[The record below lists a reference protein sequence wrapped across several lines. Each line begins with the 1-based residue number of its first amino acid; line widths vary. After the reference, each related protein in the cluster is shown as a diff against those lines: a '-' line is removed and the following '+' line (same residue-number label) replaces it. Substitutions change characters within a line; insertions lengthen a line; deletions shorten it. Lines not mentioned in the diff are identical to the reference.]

1 MAAVTPTESP
11 YLRTGVFRIFL
22 TRIPWLLIL
31 MLSATFTGMIIS
43 GFESALAA
51 CVALTAF
58 IPMLMGTGGNSGS
71 QSSTTVIRG
80 LSLGEIEFRDA
91 PRVLFKEMRVSVLCG
106 IALAIATF
114 LKVMIVDAWIF
125 GNPEVTVTV
134 ALVVAL
140 TLLVTVVAA
149 KVIGGLLPILAG
161 RIGLD
166 PAVMASPF
174 ITTLVDA
181 VSLLVYF
188 LVARAFLHI

>member
-1 MAAVTPTESP
+1 
-11 YLRTGVFRIFL
+11 
-22 TRIPWLLIL
+22 

-71 QSSTTVIRG
+71 QASVTVIRG
-80 LSLGEIEFRDA
+80 LSLGEVSYSQILA
-91 PRVLFKEMRVSVLCG
+91 VLWKELRVSFLCG
-106 IALAIATF
+106 VTLAIVNF
-114 LKVMIVDAWIF
+114 GKVLLVDGLMM
-125 GNPEVTVTV
+125 GNENVTVMV
-134 ALVVAL
+134 ALVVSLAL
-140 TLLVTVVAA
+140 CVTVIAA
-149 KVIGGLLPILAG
+149 KLIGGSLPILAG
-161 RIGLD
+161 RLGLD

-188 LVARAFLHI
+188 ALAKSLLGI